1 MWFINFCLSLPETFF
16 TPGKQCQLSWF
27 QNKETFWVCSN
38 YHMFQ
43 WFPGYIY
50 QVPQPNVCRSE
61 ASSTTLYPSKPQ
73 SPPRRKGC
81 EPTKV
86 EIAVIYILYSYVSYV
101 YIFHIDQTFPNIQ
114 KPLPMSHPIHP
125 FKTIE
130 KSILN
135 TKNFKDHWS
144 MPPLGLFPWLCS
156 FCKGCRWWWSIT
168 WKLWFLRRKCLPSIT
183 YPIWH
188 PNVSKMAWNNEIQD
202 KVMTKSGCIY
212 IYTNNI
218 CT

>member
-1 MWFINFCLSLPETFF
+1 MWFINFCLSLPETCLYTRESANSHGFKTKKPF
-16 TPGKQCQLSWF
+16 GYVSMISRVRLPSSPAKRLSIRGMVNHSISF
-27 QNKETFWVCSN
+27 K
-38 YHMFQ
+38 
-43 WFPGYIY
+43 
-50 QVPQPNVCRSE
+50 
-61 ASSTTLYPSKPQ
+61 ASVTSKAQ
-73 SPPRRKGC
+73 GMWTNQGWNSC
-81 EPTKV
+81 Y
-86 EIAVIYILYSYVSYV
+86 IYILYSYVSYV

-188 PNVSKMAWNNEIQD
+188 PNVSKMARNNEIQD
-202 KVMTKSGCIY
+202 KVMTKCDCI
-212 IYTNNI
+212 
-218 CT
+218 